1 MEITKQDNI
10 FLDQFKGKLKTSQ
23 DDIARAMK
31 YSKYYKEASDD
42 DIQTDA
48 ERVYK
53 KLQTVNSE
61 YMKWFEVL
69 LAIVFALIGYMS
81 PVWLL
86 MFQKKMRLMEME
98 DEVMQ
103 FHTIILMLMKIERVN
118 VEMILEWLERYSNIF
133 KAPLSKCIN
142 NYEAGAW
149 EALEAMKD
157 EISYQEMT
165 RIIESMQA
173 AVEKIPIRDAF
184 DELDS
189 ERDYYQEKRKEGKL
203 LIWLKERFYSLIN
216 KISDVE
222 FYKNASDFRL
232 FNRKVLNSI
241 LDMEEYYRFSKG
253 LFSYIGYNTYYMPYE
268 VNERKYG
275 KSSWSLFGLFKY
287 ALNGIIGFSVAPL
300 KLATILGLITMI
312 LSLIYIIVIIIK
324 KIFIGIAVSGY
335 PTIICLILIFGGLQ
349 MFLLG
354 VIGEYLGRTYVELKK
369 RPIYIIK
376 EEVIKDNK

>member
-1 MEITKQDNI
+1 MKLSLVIPCYNEEKNIEPFMKCCIETFGNNKNVEYIFINDGSKDNTFLEIKKIIEKYKNENI
-10 FLDQFKGKLKTSQ
+10 LGISFSRNFG
-23 DDIARAMK
+23 
-31 YSKYYKEASDD
+31 KEA
-42 DIQTDA
+42 A
-48 ERVYK
+48 MLAGLK
-53 KLQTVNSE
+53 KSKGEFT
-61 YMKWFEVL
+61 
-69 LAIVFALIGYMS
+69 ALIDADLQQHPKYVKQMLEYIEGH
-81 PVWLL
+81 
-86 MFQKKMRLMEME
+86 
-98 DEVMQ
+98 DEYDCV
-103 FHTIILMLMKIERVN
+103 T
-118 VEMILEWLERYSNIF
+118 
-133 KAPLSKCIN
+133 C
-142 NYEAGAW
+142 
-149 EALEAMKD
+149 
-157 EISYQEMT
+157 
-165 RIIESMQA
+165 
-173 AVEKIPIRDAF
+173 
-184 DELDS
+184 
-189 ERDYYQEKRKEGKL
+189 YQEKRKEGKL

-253 LFSYIGYNTYYMPYE
+253 LFSYIGYNTYYMSYE

-287 ALNGIIGFSVAPL
+287 AINGIIGFSVAPL

-354 VIGEYLGRTYVELKK
+354 IIGEYLGRTYVELKK